1 LLKTEMLNRFASHEM
16 LQKSTKEPS
25 TAPMERHPDEEA
37 LSAVNMG
44 GRASLAVY
52 SRK

>member
-25 TAPMERHPDEEA
+25 RHPDEEA